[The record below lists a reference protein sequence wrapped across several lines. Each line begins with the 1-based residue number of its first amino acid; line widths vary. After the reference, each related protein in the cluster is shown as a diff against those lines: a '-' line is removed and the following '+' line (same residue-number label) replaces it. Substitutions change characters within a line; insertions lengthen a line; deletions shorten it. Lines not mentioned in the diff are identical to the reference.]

1 MRCFER
7 QPGETS
13 RDFEAYKLYRD
24 LGAGRSIDL
33 AYRISTG
40 HQEGPKRAPGCWKQW
55 AREHDWVGRVQA
67 MQDHHEIIRRE
78 AIELH
83 ELNRAADQA
92 RRVEALRELNLAN
105 EERAATLAAK
115 FLNRAEKLL
124 DELPLVR
131 ETTVREG
138 EDGKPAIY
146 KIEPATKN
154 AVADA
159 ERLHKIATRSAPPKV
174 DVREWDLSTATD
186 EQLDR
191 IIAGEDPAKVLGDGH
206 QQNKGKRGE
215 L

>member
-1 MRCFER
+1 
-7 QPGETS
+7 
-13 RDFEAYKLYRD
+13 
-24 LGAGRSIDL
+24 
-33 AYRISTG
+33 
-40 HQEGPKRAPGCWKQW
+40 
-55 AREHDWVGRVQA
+55 

-92 RRVEALRELNLAN
+92 RRVDALRELNLAN
-105 EERAATLAAK
+105 EERAATLAAM
-115 FLNRAEKLL
+115 FLDRAEKLL

-174 DVREWDLSTATD
+174 DVREWDLSAATD

-191 IIAGEDPAKVLGDGH
+191 IIAGEDPAKVLGGGH

>member
-1 MRCFER
+1 
-7 QPGETS
+7 
-13 RDFEAYKLYRD
+13 
-24 LGAGRSIDL
+24 
-33 AYRISTG
+33 
-40 HQEGPKRAPGCWKQW
+40 
-55 AREHDWVGRVQA
+55 
-67 MQDHHEIIRRE
+67 MQDHHEMIRHE

-115 FLNRAEKLL
+115 FLDRAEKLL